1 MKVYK
6 GFIFLMISAA
16 VLLFGGCYIDPA
28 ADEQAGIA
36 ISISA
41 KDIPS
46 DYNGDMLKIS
56 LFLDGSVLLTDVNSD
71 DLLYSTYLYY
81 TVEAALPPVPFN
93 GRPFEEFPI
102 PSEEGSGTVRIEGI
116 MPGPRYR
123 LLVQL
128 FYRGWEVSPWYDNGV
143 YAGLSDPFEVIPGG
157 NVDVNVE
164 LLQYSF
170 C

>member
-1 MKVYK
+1 MKVCK
-6 GFIFLMISAA
+6 VFIFLMISAA

-41 KDIPS
+41 KDLPS
-46 DYNGDMLKIS
+46 PEYSGEMLKIS
-56 LFLDGSVLLTDVNSD
+56 LFFDGSVSITEDNSFDSLYLTD
-71 DLLYSTYLYY
+71 LYY
-81 TVEAALPPVPFN
+81 TVNASLPPVPFN
-93 GRPFEEFPI
+93 GRPYEEFPI
-102 PSEEGSGTVRIEGI
+102 PSEGSGTVRIEGI
-116 MPGPRYR
+116 LPGPRYR

-128 FYRGWEVSPWYDNGV
+128 FYRWWEGSPGYDFGQ